1 VIAYREM
8 PSDPLTTAT
17 PIVRVITRLNIGGPS
32 IQATRLT
39 SALDDY
45 GFTTT
50 LIHGRLGDGEGDMSY
65 LLAPGARSLYLESL
79 RRPLSPLADLRALR
93 QLYGALK
100 RTRPAIVHTHM
111 AKAGMLGRVAA
122 AAYNM
127 TRGGAPRA
135 RVVHTYHGHVLEGYF
150 SPLVTGLFI
159 TLERMLARVSDVVVA
174 ISPAIERELR
184 DGFRIGRAAQY
195 RVVPLGFDLREF
207 AAIDDDARA
216 DARARLEV
224 ATNAE
229 VVSTVGR
236 LTSIKQ
242 HRLFLEAVA
251 AASRTRPRLMA
262 LIAGDGELRDDLEAY
277 ARTLGINDR
286 VRFLGWRRDLSV
298 IYGATDVFML
308 TSRNEGTPVA
318 LIEAMASGVPG
329 VSTDVGGVKDVID
342 SADVGARGP
351 DGDAAGLAAH
361 IVRYL
366 ADPDLR
372 RRTGERARAA
382 VLGRYSLDR
391 LVRDI
396 VALYSELLDD
406 AKKAAPRH

>member
-1 VIAYREM
+1 MIPLRAM
-8 PSDPLTTAT
+8 PSDPHHT
-17 PIVRVITRLNIGGPS
+17 PTPVVRIITRLNIGGPS

-39 SALDDY
+39 SALDAE
-45 GFTTT
+45 GFSTT
-50 LIHGRLGDGEGDMSY
+50 LIHGRLGEGEGDMSY
-65 LLAPGARSLYLESL
+65 LLAPGARALYLESL

-93 QLYGALK
+93 QLYGELK

-111 AKAGMLGRVAA
+111 AKAGMLGRIAA

-127 TRGGAPRA
+127 TRGHAPRA
-135 RVVHTYHGHVLEGYF
+135 RVIHTYHGHVLEGYF
-150 SPLVTGLFI
+150 SPLVTALFI
-159 TLERMLARVSDVVVA
+159 TLERLLARVSDVVVA

-195 RVVPLGFDLREF
+195 RVVPLGFDLSAF

-216 DARARLEV
+216 DARKRLEV

-229 VVSTVGR
+229 VVTTVGR
-236 LTSIKQ
+236 LTAIKQ
-242 HRLFLEAVA
+242 HRLFFDAVA
-251 AASRTRPRLMA
+251 AASRTRPRLLA
-262 LIAGDGELRDDLEAY
+262 LVAGDGELHDELEAY

-329 VSTDVGGVKDVID
+329 VSTDVGGVKDVIETP
-342 SADVGARGP
+342 DVGARVP
-351 DGDAAGLAAH
+351 DGDVAGLAAH
-361 IVRYL
+361 LVRYL

-372 RRTGERARAA
+372 RRTGQRGRTA
-382 VLGRYSLDR
+382 VLDRYSLDR
-391 LVRDI
+391 LVADI
-396 VALYSELLDD
+396 TALYRDLL
-406 AKKAAPRH
+406 AR

>member
-342 SADVGARGP
+342 SADVGARVP